1 MFFASL
7 GGNVSMEIII
17 FSIVAVVA
25 GFILGYFLRQSIAR
39 KRLDSAEGKI
49 EKLVEEAEK
58 KSQELVLNAKKQAV
72 EILEQAKKKED
83 EREQQIIRN
92 EQRLEKRENVIDQ
105 KTEEIEQTKKLLEQ
119 KVEEVKKIR
128 QQSEETRQSEL
139 DRLEKIAGLSKE
151 QAKSILLQLTEE
163 ENRGALAERIA
174 KIERQGNDEIEK
186 RAKNIMTSVIQKY
199 AGSHAAEVVTTTVSI
214 PSDEVKGRIIGREGR
229 NIKALEKL
237 TGVEIIVDDTPEAVV
252 ISGFDPVRREIAR
265 ITLEK
270 LIGDGRI
277 HPTRI
282 EEAYEFAKKEI
293 DNKVKEAGEAA
304 TYDLGIAGLDPKL
317 VYLLGRLRYRT
328 SFGQNVLLHSLEVAH
343 LSGALAAELGAD
355 VTVAKKAGLLHDI
368 GKAVDHE
375 IQGTHIEIGIK
386 ILERFN
392 MPKEVIDAMK
402 SHHEDYPFET
412 PESFIIAAA
421 DAISASRPGARKDT
435 LEKYLKRL
443 EELEATANSFAG
455 VERTYA
461 IQAGREIR
469 VFVKPEMVDDLG
481 ALKLAREIADKIE
494 QDLKYPGEIRVNVL
508 RETRSVEYAR

>member
-1 MFFASL
+1 MGS
-7 GGNVSMEIII
+7 GEIILGI
-17 FSIVAVVA
+17 LSLLIGGGA
-25 GFILGYFLRQSIAR
+25 GYVIRQSIA
-39 KRLDSAEGKI
+39 KKQLNTAEGKA
-49 EKLVEEAEK
+49 EKLLEEAEK
-58 KSQELVLNAKKQAV
+58 TSQETVLAAKNKAV
-72 EILEQAKKKED
+72 EILEEAKKKEQ
-83 EREQQIIRN
+83 EREDQILRS
-92 EQRLEKRENVIDQ
+92 EQRLEKKEVALDQ
-105 KTEEIEQTKKLLEQ
+105 KTEEIEKNRKILEQ
-119 KVEEVKKIR
+119 KVEEVRRIR
-128 QQSEETRQSEL
+128 TEAEEARKREL

-151 QAKSILLQLTEE
+151 QAKAILLQLTEE
-163 ENRGALAERIA
+163 ENRDLLAQRIA
-174 KIERQGNDEIEK
+174 KIEKEGREDLEK

-265 ITLEK
+265 LTLEK

-282 EEAYEFAKKEI
+282 EEAVEFAKKEI
-293 DNKVKEAGEAA
+293 DNKIKEAGEAA

-317 VYLLGRLRYRT
+317 VYLIGRLRYRT

-355 VTVAKKAGLLHDI
+355 VMTAKKAGLLHDI

-375 IQGTHIEIGIK
+375 IQGTHIEIGVK
-386 ILERFN
+386 ILEKFS
-392 MPKEVIDAMK
+392 MPKEVIDGMK

-443 EELEATANSFAG
+443 EELESTANSFAG
-455 VERTYA
+455 VEKTYA

-469 VFVKPEMVDDLG
+469 VFVKPEEIDDLG

-494 QDLKYPGEIRVNVL
+494 QELKYPGEIKVNVL

>member
-1 MFFASL
+1 MGIGELLAVLVSLAVGSGAGWFF
-7 GGNVSMEIII
+7 
-17 FSIVAVVA
+17 
-25 GFILGYFLRQSIAR
+25 RQSIA
-39 KRLDSAEGKI
+39 KKQLDSAEGKA
-49 EKLVEEAEK
+49 EKLTQEAEQ
-58 KSQELVLNAKKQAV
+58 KSQEMILNAKNKAV
-72 EILEQAKKKED
+72 EILEEAKKKEK
-83 EREQQIIRN
+83 EREDQILRS
-92 EQRLEKRENVIDQ
+92 EQRLEKKEITIDQ
-105 KTEEIEQTKKLLEQ
+105 KTEEVEKSRQLLEQ
-119 KVEEVKKIR
+119 KVEEVRKIR
-128 QQSEETRQSEL
+128 QEAEEARKREL
-139 DRLEKIAGLSKE
+139 ERLEKIAGLSKE
-151 QAKSILLQLTEE
+151 QAKAILLQLTEE
-163 ENRGALAERIA
+163 ENRAALAERIA
-174 KIERQGNDEIEK
+174 KIEREGREDIEK
-186 RAKNIMTSVIQKY
+186 RAKNLMTSVIQKY

-265 ITLEK
+265 LTLEK

-282 EEAYEFAKKEI
+282 EEAVEFAKKEI
-293 DNKVKEAGEAA
+293 ENKIKEAGEAA

-317 VYLLGRLRYRT
+317 VHLIGRLRYRT

-355 VTVAKKAGLLHDI
+355 VAVAKKAGLLHDI

-375 IQGTHIEIGIK
+375 IQGTHIEIGMK
-386 ILERFN
+386 ILEKFS
-392 MPKEVIDAMK
+392 MPQEVVDAMK

-443 EELEATANSFAG
+443 EELETTANSFAG
-455 VERTYA
+455 VEKTYA

-469 VFVKPEMVDDLG
+469 VFVKPEEIDDLG

-494 QDLKYPGEIRVNVL
+494 ADLKYPGEIKVNVL